1 MLQSAILRFARTLPR
16 RAAGLAL
23 AAFLLAG
30 LGLQDLAAPLPAQAR
45 ADAGALMTEALLDSD
60 AKALEKLLAPNFVFI
75 ASSGHIADREHF
87 LESVRTKHFKVM
99 GMSLMNMRESRTGP
113 VRIITGNGTFTAAYD
128 TPLPGGL
135 MRLTLVTE
143 SVKGSEQVLLLQL
156 TPVIPT
162 HDCRDGN
169 CRIR

>member
-1 MLQSAILRFARTLPR
+1 MLQSALLRFVRMLPR

-23 AAFLLAG
+23 AALLLAG
-30 LGLQDLAAPLPAQAR
+30 LGVHGLAAPSSALAK
-45 ADAGALMTEALLDSD
+45 ADVGALMTEALLDSD
-60 AKALEKLLAPNFVFI
+60 AKALERLLAPNFVFI

-99 GMSLMNMRESRTGP
+99 GMSLMNMRESRNGP
-113 VRIITGNGTFTAAYD
+113 VRIITGNGTFTASYD

-143 SVKGSEQVLLLQL
+143 SVKGAEQVLLLQL

-162 HDCRDGN
+162 HDCKDGN

>member
-16 RAAGLAL
+16 RAAVLAL

-30 LGLQDLAAPLPAQAR
+30 FGLQDLAAPLPALAK
-45 ADAGALMTEALLDSD
+45 ADSGALMTEALLNSD

-113 VRIITGNGTFTAAYD
+113 VRIITGNGTATAADD

-135 MRLTLVTE
+135 MRLSLVTE
-143 SVKGSEQVLLLQL
+143 SVKGTERVLLLQL